1 MRNRVQLGLVL
12 AAVGAALGLG
22 ACGASGPVRVYVE
35 PTYEQDRLQLLLA
48 RHPEVKVL
56 LHPGTED
63 VTLRVEGVPRE
74 SPQAP
79 LRASLRA
86 RHHRRRYEVY
96 AVAEAEAAAPP
107 ERPMA
112 RCPRMRRARSP
123 SRVTG
128 LSSIDD
134 AGYRR
139 TCSEDG
145 AFAQRLDTVLR
156 TALLLMMLAALMPST
171 SDADCT
177 FSGRPMSAL
186 IGGMKTEY

>member
-96 AVAEAEAAAPP
+96 AVAEFLPVRNGHGGRARWVSSFAEGVREDDVDRILLELVQEAASQEHRSIQRPFTEV
-107 ERPMA
+107 ER
-112 RCPRMRRARSP
+112 
-123 SRVTG
+123 
-128 LSSIDD
+128 
-134 AGYRR
+134 
-139 TCSEDG
+139 
-145 AFAQRLDTVLR
+145 
-156 TALLLMMLAALMPST
+156 ALHTTTPDS
-171 SDADCT
+171 
-177 FSGRPMSAL
+177 
-186 IGGMKTEY
+186 